1 MTLSEIKR
9 ECLKDG
15 EKFRIFGKKK
25 AYAVSTFK
33 VATISMYEAIQSFK
47 RFLSQDVNNYD
58 RAYVSKLT
66 NYISGVKELA
76 MVYRKHK
83 LFHAYKVPMFD
94 SAMTQFLDESVK
106 YLESV
111 IELLTKDCELDIRKG
126 IKNIIDTTIE
136 ELYEEE
142 DDENDNENGNTPFR
156 FKAVPAGDDL
166 QNAIAEYT
174 ALHHRCY
181 IKRLTVIT
189 TTAML
194 EDVVISDITEI
205 MTGVDLWKSY
215 KKAKKQNNTI
225 SRISSINFLDKESLE
240 KVVEEYA
247 RFK

>member
-1 MTLSEIKR
+1 MTPSEIKR
-9 ECLKDG
+9 ECIKDG

-25 AYAVSTFK
+25 AYALNTFK
-33 VATISMYEAIQSFK
+33 VATISVYEAIQSFK
-47 RFLSQDVNNYD
+47 RFLSQDVNYD
-58 RAYVSKLT
+58 RAYINKLT

-76 MVYRKHK
+76 IVYRKHR
-83 LFHAYKVPMFD
+83 LFHAYKIPMFD

-126 IKNIIDTTIE
+126 IENIIDTTIE

-142 DDENDNENGNTPFR
+142 SEDENGNTPFK

-166 QNAIAEYT
+166 QKAIAEYT
-174 ALHHRCY
+174 SLHHTCY

-189 TTAML
+189 TAAML
-194 EDVVISDITEI
+194 EDVVISDITDI

-225 SRISSINFLDKESLE
+225 SRISSIKFLDEESLE